1 MIIDILKSGGRKMET
16 LTEKFINSKQVF
28 NGNLLKVYSDEVEL
42 PNGHKAGREIIRHPG
57 AVAIVPI
64 LNDGRIVMVRQYR
77 YPIADTLLE
86 IPAGKLDPGE
96 KPTDCAVRELSEE
109 TGYVAHTLKKLTAI
123 VTTPG
128 FTDEVIHLYLA
139 KDLEMTKQH
148 TDEDEF
154 INLEMYTKEELRV
167 MIDNGSLSDAKTLV
181 GLMLAGV

>member
-1 MIIDILKSGGRKMET
+1 MDR
-16 LTEKFINSKQVF
+16 LTEKFLNSKQVF
-28 NGNLLKVYSDEVEL
+28 DGKLLKVFSDEVEL
-42 PNGHKAGREIIRHPG
+42 PNGNKSSREIIRHPG

-86 IPAGKLDPGE
+86 IPAGKLDAGE
-96 KPTDCAVRELSEE
+96 TPKECAVRELSEE

-128 FTDEVIHLYLA
+128 FTDEVIHIYLA
-139 KDLEMTKQH
+139 TDLEMTEQH

-154 INLEMYTKEELRV
+154 INMELYSKEELRV
-167 MIDNGSLSDAKTLV
+167 MIDNGMLSDAKTLV
-181 GLMLAGV
+181 GLLLAGV